1 MSLLTYLGFKKSAPR
16 PRRAVDR
23 RTRLGNERLE
33 ARDML
38 TLIGIDPS
46 FPLTAYNST
55 GQVHYD
61 PATHNFDLTATPL
74 AFKAS
79 AAADPATVVAPAS
92 LALHI
97 QVDNSGHLIGGVPG
111 NDLVVTGSIND
122 GTINVSGVLL
132 TGEVTDFGFA
142 DTGVTDAYD
151 FRFMVTG
158 GALASLFAGKDIGV
172 TTTSEHSSFTGSFAV
187 AFDGGA
193 KGNVGTV
200 DQTTGTISGH
210 KFLDKKGDGLTADDV
225 PLGGVTIQLFRD
237 TDGNGKFDASL
248 DGPPVQTTVTADG
261 TGAYSFTNLQP
272 GTYFVKEVVPQGY
285 KETAPATKVY
295 TVVVT
300 AGSAA
305 TDLDFANKLKCEAKN
320 PCETANPCKNMNPC
334 DTRNSCKTPVPCA
347 PKGND
352 HTCDSQDR
360 SSSCD
365 RGQSWTV
372 PAPKL
377 IACSR
382 GNTDDSSRVTTSSR
396 GSSSVASRQCGYR

>member
-1 MSLLTYLGFKKSAPR
+1 MSLLTYLGLKKSAPR
-16 PRRAVDR
+16 RRRAIDR

-33 ARDML
+33 SRDML
-38 TLIGIDPS
+38 TLIGIDPG

-55 GQVHYD
+55 GQVHYN
-61 PATHNFDLTATPL
+61 PTTHNFDLTATPL

-79 AAADPATVVAPAS
+79 AAADPATVGAPAS

-97 QVDNSGHLIGGVPG
+97 QVDNSGHLIGGVAG

-122 GTINVSGVLL
+122 GTIDVSGVLL
-132 TGEVTDFGFA
+132 TGEITDFGFA

-200 DQTTGTISGH
+200 DQATGSISGH
-210 KFLDKKGDGLTADDV
+210 KFLDKKGDGLTADDT

-237 TDGNGKFDASL
+237 ADNNGTFDASL
-248 DGPPVQTTVTADG
+248 DGPPIATTVTADG

-272 GTYFVKEVVPQGY
+272 GTYFVKEVVPLGY
-285 KETAPATKVY
+285 RETAPTTKYY

-300 AGSAA
+300 AGSTT
-305 TDLDFANKLKCEAKN
+305 TDLDFANKLKCDMKN
-320 PCETANPCKNMNPC
+320 PCDNPCKNMNPC
-334 DTRNSCKTPVPCA
+334 DTRSSCKTPEPCA
-347 PKGND
+347 PKG
-352 HTCDSQDR
+352 TCDSRDH
-360 SSSCD
+360 SASCD
-365 RGQSWTV
+365 RGQSWNI
-372 PAPKL
+372 PAPAP

-382 GNTDDSSRVTTSSR
+382 GNTNDSSRTTASTW
-396 GSSSVASRQCGYR
+396 GSSAAASRQCGHR